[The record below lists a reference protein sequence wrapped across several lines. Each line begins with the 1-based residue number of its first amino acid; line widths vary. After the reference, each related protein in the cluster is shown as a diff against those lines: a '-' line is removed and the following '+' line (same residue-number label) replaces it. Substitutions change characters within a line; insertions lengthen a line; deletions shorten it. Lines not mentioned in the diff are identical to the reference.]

1 MVRFIL
7 FRKFEMNIK
16 KETLHR
22 CLANNSETIDL
33 LYEVYSSTN
42 YDSKDEKKQ
51 IFLDFLKDVETIHIT
66 QLKSAA
72 KRASGIS
79 LER

>member
-1 MVRFIL
+1 M

-51 IFLDFLKDVETIHIT
+51 IDEVYKE
-66 QLKSAA
+66 
-72 KRASGIS
+72 R
-79 LER
+79 LEVALATA